1 MGLYDKI
8 HIINAIILILTIV
21 SLVGLGSTIGDI
33 YEYGRVELSL
43 KDMIFYKSWLK
54 QQDPKT
60 VNDEMIKL
68 GKVLFY
74 IKILTFTY
82 IFSLVGIIILTVL
95 IVFKGTNISKDFILL
110 TDLMVILLFILEP
123 ISNFCEMKI
132 KEKIDSSIK
141 FILYDFIKVGI
152 INIVSFMLLIITML
166 IMTPLTEKI
175 ILRLLNIVNINI
187 SLIGYIVSI
196 CVYQYFVINIMLKIL
211 KFLLKTTKRFNE
223 KYLNKKVIKTQTYF
237 YLIII
242 YLLYKMFIFNDYL
255 GTVIETIF
263 AIPIEAITIF
273 FMIDVYI
280 DKKKK

>member
-123 ISNFCEMKI
+123 ISNFCEIKI

>member
-196 CVYQYFVINIMLKIL
+196 CVYQYFLINIMLKIL